1 MEAAE
6 AIVSEIETLKQSLA
20 TAERQYKDSIGT
32 TVILDEDLM
41 REGP

>member
-6 AIVSEIETLKQSLA
+6 AIVGEIETLKQRLA
-20 TAERQYKDSIGT
+20 TAKRQYEDSLET

-41 REGP
+41 REGL